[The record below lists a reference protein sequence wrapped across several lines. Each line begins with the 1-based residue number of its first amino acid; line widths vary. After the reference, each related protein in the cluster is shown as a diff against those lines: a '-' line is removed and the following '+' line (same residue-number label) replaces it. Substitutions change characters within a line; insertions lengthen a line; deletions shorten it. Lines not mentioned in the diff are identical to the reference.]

1 MPLLLPPLLLFGTA
15 TAAGEKI
22 LGTRRRGRDFFR
34 RLRWLLCFASMER
47 DFLGVIDRA
56 GKGGGEVV
64 VEDSRTEPA
73 GQC

>member
-1 MPLLLPPLLLFGTA
+1 
-15 TAAGEKI
+15 
-22 LGTRRRGRDFFR
+22 
-34 RLRWLLCFASMER
+34 MER